1 MSTNNV
7 GPKNEIIRPGKKHT
21 IVFCVPGKEFTSNFF
36 LSWSETITSLSDKY
50 NIVVSN
56 KYSPQVN
63 FARAMCLGGNVLSG
77 PDQVPFNGD
86 LDYDVI
92 MWLDSDMVF
101 NSSMVN
107 YLIEACIYK
116 YPVVSGTYALEGG
129 DHMCCVENW
138 DEEHYM
144 EKGNFEFMKIED
156 AKHRVDTNNHWVKCA
171 YTGMGCMAIRKGVI
185 EDKRIQYPWF
195 FRDVTTM
202 TPKDKTKTLIRE
214 GTSEDVS
221 FIRNLIDGG
230 IIDGVMVNL
239 QLRFGH
245 EKSAVY

>member
-1 MSTNNV
+1 
-7 GPKNEIIRPGKKHT
+7 
-21 IVFCVPGKEFTSNFF
+21 
-36 LSWSETITSLSDKY
+36 
-50 NIVVSN
+50 
-56 KYSPQVN
+56 
-63 FARAMCLGGNVLSG
+63 
-77 PDQVPFNGD
+77 
-86 LDYDVI
+86 
-92 MWLDSDMVF
+92 MWLDSDVVF

-116 YPVVSGTYALEGG
+116 YPVVSGAYALEGG
-129 DHMCCVENW
+129 EHMCCVENW

-144 EKGNFEFMKIED
+144 EKGSFEFMKIEE

-171 YTGMGCMAIRKGVI
+171 YTGMGCMAIRKGVL
-185 EDKRIQYPWF
+185 EDDRIKYPWF
-195 FRDVTTM
+195 FRDITTM

-239 QLRFGH
+239 KLRFGH
-245 EKSAVY
+245 EKTAVY